1 MLLDEFVL
9 AVRNIKEKGARS
21 WLTIIGIFIGIAA
34 VVALIS
40 LTQGLSQSVE
50 AEFEQAGTDTI
61 TVMAGRSSG
70 TGGMGMVGAVGSYIS
85 EDNADTI
92 RNVRGVENAEPMSME
107 LGQIKYRGDTQRV
120 PVVGVEPALFEIFP
134 QYSVEKGRELRDN
147 DRFSAAIGPKLGD
160 DVFDDEIDLR
170 NNLDIEGN
178 RVRVVGILES
188 MGNPSDDR
196 SVTIPLDT
204 AQDIFD
210 AEGQIS
216 MVYVSVYDSYEP
228 SEVAEEIEEE
238 LEDERGERDFS
249 VQTMEQVLDAVNNIL
264 SMVQAL
270 FVGVAAI
277 SLFVGGVGIMS
288 TMYTS
293 VLEKTK
299 DIGIMK
305 AVGARNSD
313 VMKIFLFES
322 GLLGLT
328 GGVLGVIIGLSIAK
342 GAEYVIQEFYGL
354 GMLEVAVTPE
364 LIIGALSFSFV
375 VGTLSG
381 VLPAR
386 SAANLDPVDA
396 LRSE

>member
-1 MLLDEFVL
+1 MLLDEFIL
-9 AVRNIKEKGARS
+9 ALRNIKEKGARS

-50 AEFEQAGTDTI
+50 SEFEQAGTDTI

-70 TGGMGMVGAVGSYIS
+70 TGGIGMVGAVGSYID
-85 EDNADTI
+85 EDSVDTI
-92 RNVRGVENAEPMSME
+92 KNVRGVDNAEPMTME
-107 LGQIKYRGDTQRV
+107 FGQVKYRGTTERV
-120 PVVGVEPALFEIFP
+120 PVVGVEPELFEIFP
-134 QYSVEKGRELRDN
+134 QYSVEEGRKLRDN
-147 DRFSAAIGPKLGD
+147 DRFSAVIGPKVGS
-160 DVFDDEIDLR
+160 DVFDDEIGLR

-178 RVRVVGILES
+178 AIRVVGILES
-188 MGNPSDDR
+188 MGNPTDDR

-204 AQDIFD
+204 AQDMFN
-210 AEGQIS
+210 AQGKIS
-216 MVYVSVYDSYEP
+216 MVYVSVHDSYEP
-228 SEVAEEIEEE
+228 SEVAEEIEEQ
-238 LEDERGERDFS
+238 LEDERGEKDFS
-249 VQTMEQVLDAVNNIL
+249 VQTMEQILDAVNNIL

-364 LIIGALSFSFV
+364 LIIGALGFSFV

-386 SAANLDPVDA
+386 SAAKLDPVDA